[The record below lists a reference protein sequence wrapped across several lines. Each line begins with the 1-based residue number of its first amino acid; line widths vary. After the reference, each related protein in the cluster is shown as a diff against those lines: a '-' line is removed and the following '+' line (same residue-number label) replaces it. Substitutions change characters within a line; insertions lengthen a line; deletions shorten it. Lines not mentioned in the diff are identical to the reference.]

1 MSPIIVILG
10 VPIAVLICGG
20 FVALW
25 VMRRDQRHPEIAE
38 HQDSY
43 WSARR

>member
-1 MSPIIVILG
+1 MSPIMVILG

-20 FVALW
+20 CVALW
-25 VMRRDQRHPEIAE
+25 VMRKADGPSEIAE
-38 HQDSY
+38 HRDDY